1 MKKTFYFM
9 RHGQTL
15 FNVRRKIQGACDS
28 PLTEL
33 GRKQAE
39 VAGEYFK
46 DIPLDSAYCS
56 TSERSSDTL
65 EIILNNRL
73 PYTRL
78 MGLKE
83 MNFGSFEGESEDLNP
98 KFPKDFETFFVPYGG
113 ESRTEVKDR
122 MVKTCTEIME
132 KENHNIVLA
141 VSHSGACY
149 NFLNEWQDPDGEIA
163 KGFSNCCIFKYEYE
177 DKKFRLIEVIRPSV
191 NNDN

>member
-1 MKKTFYFM
+1 MKKTFYLM

-28 PLTEL
+28 SLTEL

-46 DIPLDSAYCS
+46 NIPLDHAYCS

-78 MGLKE
+78 KGLKE
-83 MNFGSFEGESEDLNP
+83 MNYGSFEGESEDLILEPQRILKHFLFLMVVNP
-98 KFPKDFETFFVPYGG
+98 ELKLK
-113 ESRTEVKDR
+113 
-122 MVKTCTEIME
+122 I
-132 KENHNIVLA
+132 
-141 VSHSGACY
+141 
-149 NFLNEWQDPDGEIA
+149 EW
-163 KGFSNCCIFKYEYE
+163 
-177 DKKFRLIEVIRPSV
+177 
-191 NNDN
+191 

>member
-1 MKKTFYFM
+1 M

-33 GRKQAE
+33 GRKQAK

-46 DIPLDSAYCS
+46 NIPLDHAYCS

-78 MGLKE
+78 KGLKE
-83 MNFGSFEGESEDLNP
+83 MNYGSFEGESEDLILEPQRILKHFLFLMVVNP
-98 KFPKDFETFFVPYGG
+98 ELKLKIG
-113 ESRTEVKDR
+113 
-122 MVKTCTEIME
+122 
-132 KENHNIVLA
+132 
-141 VSHSGACY
+141 
-149 NFLNEWQDPDGEIA
+149 W
-163 KGFSNCCIFKYEYE
+163 
-177 DKKFRLIEVIRPSV
+177 
-191 NNDN
+191 